1 MRSTVALTI
10 LTALAASGC
19 SEPIQIGARAPD
31 FDALDV
37 ASGRTVTLGDD
48 YLGKVTLVNIWA
60 TWCEPC
66 REEIPALDSLN
77 RALADQGFRVV
88 AVSIDAGESS
98 EVKEF
103 IEQFDVSFDVLH
115 DQEGKI
121 RQIYQTR
128 GVPESFLID
137 RDGRIRR
144 IVYGA
149 HPWASLANR
158 RIVTALL
165 GPEGAGS

>member
-1 MRSTVALTI
+1 VRPV
-10 LTALAASGC
+10 TALAASLLLGAAGC
-19 SEPIQIGARAPD
+19 TQPIQIGSRAPD
-31 FDALDV
+31 FDAVDL
-37 ASGRTVTLGDD
+37 ATGHTVTLGKD

-77 RALADQGFRVV
+77 RALSDKGFRVV
-88 AVSIDAGESS
+88 AVSIDAGEPS

-103 IEQFDVSFDVLH
+103 MQQFDVSFDVLH
-115 DQEGKI
+115 DRDGRIQKV
-121 RQIYQTR
+121 YHTR

-149 HPWASLANR
+149 HPWASVANR

-165 GPEGAGS
+165 GSEESGS